1 MVKLHEGGVYLVHGS
16 EIVPAS
22 ESASVEQL
30 PGKAAHQEEAKKG
43 MIA

>member
-22 ESASVEQL
+22 ESARVEQL
-30 PGKAAHQEEAKKG
+30 TGKAANQ
-43 MIA
+43 